1 MHRFKVAV
9 VAIGVA
15 AAIGLPQVALA
26 AHGSQAMA
34 QHMRLMA
41 AENRGMTR
49 MMRMMQTPMGHME
62 DAPAFQMPAIHP

>member
-1 MHRFKVAV
+1 MQRFKVAV

-26 AHGSQAMA
+26 ANDSQAMA

-41 AENRGMTR
+41 AENRG

-62 DAPAFQMPAIHP
+62 DAPAFQMPAVHP

>member
-1 MHRFKVAV
+1 MHRFKVAAV
-9 VAIGVA
+9 VIGVA

-26 AHGSQAMA
+26 AHDSQAMA

-41 AENRGMTR
+41 AENPG

-62 DAPAFQMPAIHP
+62 DAPAFRMPAVHP